1 MDAVTQMERK
11 KVNYEIVLPN
21 SLEKVIIGKKQIMS
35 NIF

>member
-21 SLEKVIIGKKQIMS
+21 SLERVIIGKK
-35 NIF
+35 